1 MHAMDAYNK
10 IRGKKSFFIFIFFI
24 RPPESIS
31 QLEIRNLDIG
41 KSLSTS
47 NMKKQRGWIST
58 KQSCND
64 Q

>member
-1 MHAMDAYNK
+1 MHAMDASNK
-10 IRGKKSFFIFIFFI
+10 IRGKNRSSFSFFFI

-41 KSLSTS
+41 KYLSTS